1 MRVLK
6 ALLPVFLLSQFLVS
20 QTAPLHSIDVTDLDR
35 KVDPC
40 SDFYEFSNGDWRAS
54 HPIPATMVRWS
65 KRWESGETTKDK
77 LKEILDTAQQDTGAA
92 KGSTEQIIGD
102 YYGACMD
109 ESRVNARGIEPL
121 KKWFAEIDA
130 VNDNSGLQPVI
141 ANMHDILVTV
151 PFNLSSSTDPHRPAW
166 VLADIGASGYA
177 LPDRDYYLK
186 PDARFKEAREK
197 YVEHIAKMFTLV
209 GWDEKSATSGAQTVM
224 AMETRFAEVSLD
236 NVALRDPRTSDH
248 NSTFAQL
255 QSMAPHFDWVGYF
268 KHNQIAQDVDLN
280 VDQPKYMQEFDQQLQ
295 QTSLADWK
303 VYLKW
308 QVLHASANALSAP
321 IVEEHFAFFGKYLRG
336 QAEMKPRWKRCV
348 EFTDQYLGEALGQKY
363 TEKYFPPEA
372 KARAQ
377 EMVRNIL
384 LAMRDDILTRPW
396 MSDETKERA
405 MAKIATFDIKVGYPD
420 KWKDYSKVS
429 VRRNTFFEDYLAGRR
444 FVVDDDR
451 GTIGKPVDRTRWGMT
466 PPTSNAYYN
475 PLWNEIVFPAG
486 ILQPPGFDNNAVDAV
501 NYGSI
506 GVVMGHEISHGFD
519 DQGARYDYVGNLRN
533 WWTDSDLKQFQQRGA
548 CVANQFDNYFIE
560 PGVHHNGK
568 MVLGESIGDLGGVK
582 LAFLAYEKSLKG
594 KPRPPDVDGF
604 TPEQQFFIAWGQ
616 WRGDAIRIEEQRVM
630 MQADPHP
637 TGKYRVIGPLS
648 NLPQFQEAFSCKAD
662 APMVPSADK
671 RCEVW

>member
-151 PFNLSSSTDPHRPAW
+151 PFNLSSSTDPHRPTW

-420 KWKDYSKVS
+420 KWKDYSKVN

-451 GTIGKPVDRTRWGMT
+451 
-466 PPTSNAYYN
+466 
-475 PLWNEIVFPAG
+475 
-486 ILQPPGFDNNAVDAV
+486 
-501 NYGSI
+501 
-506 GVVMGHEISHGFD
+506 
-519 DQGARYDYVGNLRN
+519 
-533 WWTDSDLKQFQQRGA
+533 
-548 CVANQFDNYFIE
+548 
-560 PGVHHNGK
+560 
-568 MVLGESIGDLGGVK
+568 
-582 LAFLAYEKSLKG
+582 
-594 KPRPPDVDGF
+594 
-604 TPEQQFFIAWGQ
+604 
-616 WRGDAIRIEEQRVM
+616 
-630 MQADPHP
+630 
-637 TGKYRVIGPLS
+637 
-648 NLPQFQEAFSCKAD
+648 
-662 APMVPSADK
+662 
-671 RCEVW
+671 